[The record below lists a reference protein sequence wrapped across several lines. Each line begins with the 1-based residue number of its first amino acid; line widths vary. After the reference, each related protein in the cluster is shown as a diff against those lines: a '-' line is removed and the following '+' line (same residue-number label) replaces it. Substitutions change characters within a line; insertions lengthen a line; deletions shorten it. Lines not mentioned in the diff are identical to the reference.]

1 MVFFTTVARERIIT
15 ALDLGSHKIRV
26 ATLLIGR
33 DDELKVIAY
42 GESWTRGVRRG
53 QLIDARE
60 AVVSIKEAV
69 AAASRTGNVKI
80 SKIVAGLGGPHF
92 KLMNSRGSIAVSRA
106 DGEISPDDVN
116 RVLDSA
122 RAVSIPSNREI
133 VHTIPVVYTVDGE
146 EKIKDPVGMRGVRL
160 EAEVVLVL
168 GLSPV
173 LRSVRKAVAEAGLEL
188 EKIIY
193 TPLAS
198 SRAVLTKKQRELGSA
213 VVDIGASTTSICIWE
228 ESDLKHAAVVP
239 VGSSKITDDVAIGLR
254 VSPEISEKI
263 KTEHGCCLAAG
274 VSRREQV
281 VLADWSNNDA
291 VVPKWELARIIEAR
305 ASEILEMVQEEFKKT
320 GQPNFLPAGVVLA
333 GGGARL
339 EGLVDLARKKFKLP
353 VELGRVREVKTD
365 FNEIFTADAATLTGL
380 LLYEYDSEQ
389 SQGERAPAVP
399 ADAMGGLWHKIKD
412 WLADLVP

>member
-1 MVFFTTVARERIIT
+1 MARERIIT

-33 DDELKVIAY
+33 DDDLKVIGY

-60 AVVSIKEAV
+60 AVVSIKEAI
-69 AAASRTGNVKI
+69 AAASRAGNVKI
-80 SKIVAGLGGPHF
+80 SKVVVGLGGPHF
-92 KLMNSRGSIAVSRA
+92 KLMSSKGSIAVSRA

-122 RAVSIPSNREI
+122 RAVSIPPNREI
-133 VHTIPVVYTVDGE
+133 VHTIPLVYTVDGE
-146 EKIKDPVGMRGVRL
+146 EKVKDPVGMRGVRL
-160 EAEVVLVL
+160 EAEAILVL

-173 LRSVRKAVAEAGLEL
+173 LRSVKKAVQEAGLEL
-188 EKIIY
+188 ERIIY
-193 TPLAS
+193 SPLAV
-198 SRAVLTKKQRELGSA
+198 SRAILTKKQKELGSA
-213 VVDIGASTTSICIWE
+213 VVDIGATTTSISIWE
-228 ESDLKHAAVVP
+228 ESDLKYASVVP
-239 VGSSKITDDVAIGLR
+239 VGSGKITDDVAIGLR
-254 VSPEISEKI
+254 VSPEISERM
-263 KTEHGCCLAAG
+263 KTEHGCCLSAS

-281 VLADWSNNDA
+281 VLADWSSSDM

-305 ASEILEMVQEEFKKT
+305 ASELLEMVQEEFKKS
-320 GQPNFLPAGVVLA
+320 GKANLLPAGVVLA

-339 EGLVDLARKKFKLP
+339 EGLAELARKKLKLP
-353 VELGRVREVKTD
+353 VELGQVREVKTD

-389 SQGERAPAVP
+389 SRGERAQSVSS
-399 ADAMGGLWHKIKD
+399 DTLGGFWHKIKD

>member
-1 MVFFTTVARERIIT
+1 MARERIIT

-26 ATLLIGR
+26 ATLLIGH
-33 DDELKVIAY
+33 DNDLKVIGY
-42 GESWTRGVRRG
+42 GESWARGIRRG

-60 AVVSIKEAV
+60 AVSSIKEAV
-69 AAASRTGNVKI
+69 AVASKTGNVKI
-80 SKIVAGLGGPHF
+80 SKIVVGLGGPHF

-133 VHTIPVVYTVDGE
+133 VHTIPIIYTVDGE

-160 EAEVVLVL
+160 EAEAILVL

-173 LRSVRKAVAEAGLEL
+173 LKSVKKAVQEAGLEA

-193 TPLAS
+193 SPLAA

-213 VVDIGASTTSICIWE
+213 AVDIGATTTSISIWE
-228 ESDLKHAAVVP
+228 ESDLKYASVVP
-239 VGSSKITDDVAIGLR
+239 AGSGKITDDIALGLR
-254 VSPEISEKI
+254 VSPEISEKM
-263 KTEHGCCLAAG
+263 KTEHGCCLANS

-281 VLADWSNNDA
+281 VLADWASDGA

-305 ASEILEMVQEEFKKT
+305 TSEILEMVQEEFKKS
-320 GQPNFLPAGVVLA
+320 GKANLLPAGVVLI

-339 EGLVDLARKKFKLP
+339 DGLVDLARKKLKLP
-353 VELGRVREVKTD
+353 VELGRVREIKTD
-365 FNEIFTADAATLTGL
+365 FNEIFTADAATLAGL
-380 LLYEYDSEQ
+380 LLYEYDDEKDQ
-389 SQGERAPAVP
+389 EERAPSVSS
-399 ADAMGGLWHKIKD
+399 DTLEGFWNKIKG